1 MDHRELIAQP
11 GKSVSLKHFDPAAKL
26 GLTDRDSA
34 ESSLQRDVERLEKLQ
49 TLLAAARTYGVL
61 IIFQGMDT
69 AGKDGAVKHVMSGV
83 NPAGVDVYPFKKP
96 SDEEAQHDFLWRGVR
111 ALPERGRISIFNR
124 SYYEDVVVVRVHP
137 EFLGERKSDVSKT
150 FWKDRFDAISAF
162 ERHLTNEKTVVLK
175 FFLHISKEEQARRLR
190 ERIDDPAKQW
200 KISLTDL
207 SERKYWDRYMEA
219 YEDAIASTTTQE
231 APWHIIP
238 ADHKFVARVAIA
250 EIIVKRLQALNLHFP
265 SIAPE
270 VAEQLRAAGAAL
282 V

>member
-1 MDHRELIAQP
+1 MDYAELVAQP
-11 GKSVSLKHFDPAAKL
+11 GKAVSLKHFDPAAKL
-26 GLTDRDSA
+26 GFAHKEDA
-34 ESSLQRDVERLEKLQ
+34 GSSLQRDVEKLEKLQ
-49 TLLAAARTYGVL
+49 ALLAAARTYGVL
-61 IIFQGMDT
+61 IVFQGMDT

-96 SDEEAQHDFLWRGVR
+96 SDEESLHDFLWRSVK

-137 EFLGERKSDVSKT
+137 EFLRERKDVSKE
-150 FWKDRFDAISAF
+150 FWENRFHAIRAF

-207 SERKYWDRYMEA
+207 SERKYWDRYMEV
-219 YEDAIASTTTQE
+219 YEDAIANTTTKE

-238 ADHKFVARVAIA
+238 ADHKFVARVAVA
-250 EIIVKRLQALNLHFP
+250 DIIVQRLQALDLQFP

-270 VAEQLRAAGAAL
+270 VAAQLRAAGADL